1 MKKRSQ
7 MGITHADFFRL
18 LPRAMGDNAYEVDG
32 RVVRAALPSGTVTI
46 TLGEERERRFTAIVA
61 MPYTDIEFD
70 YDGVPEEARAAFERY
85 FDLRF
90 MRGLG

>member
-1 MKKRSQ
+1 MKVTRE

-18 LPRAMGDNAYEVDG
+18 LPRAMGEHPYEVEG
-32 RVVRAALPSGTVTI
+32 RRVRVALPPGRLTI
-46 TLGEERERRFTAIVA
+46 TLGEERERRFTAVVA
-61 MPYTDIEFD
+61 MPCTDVEFV
-70 YDGVPEEARAAFERY
+70 YEGVDEDVRAAFERY